1 MSKITYTFMLATR
14 EATETIKKMIG
25 NKFQVSG
32 TYTSGPAYCL
42 DVEGTLDEVE
52 KFHKD
57 NENVLDEMGI
67 EFDSSLV
74 DL

>member
-1 MSKITYTFMLATR
+1 MSKITYTFMLATK
-14 EATETIKKMIG
+14 EATETIKKIIG
-25 NKFQVSG
+25 DKFQVSEP
-32 TYTSGPAYCL
+32 YTSGPAYCL
-42 DVEGTLDEVE
+42 DVDGTLAEVE

-57 NENVLDEMGI
+57 NEDILDEMGI

>member
-1 MSKITYTFMLATR
+1 
-14 EATETIKKMIG
+14 
-25 NKFQVSG
+25 
-32 TYTSGPAYCL
+32 L

-57 NENVLDEMGI
+57 NENVLDDMGI